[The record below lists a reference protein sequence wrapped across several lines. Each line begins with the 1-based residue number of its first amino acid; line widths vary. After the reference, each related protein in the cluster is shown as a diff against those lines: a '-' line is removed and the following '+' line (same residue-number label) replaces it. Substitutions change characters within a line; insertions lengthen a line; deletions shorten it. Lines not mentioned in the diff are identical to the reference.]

1 MNANYF
7 IIGFMLLPFLAFLV
21 TMLVNEKRE
30 KLISSMTTLTIGAV
44 FLELIAFVIYWWAN
58 GAKAVNMQEL
68 TIFENEEY
76 AFFIDFYFDKVS
88 ATYLLV
94 GTFIT
99 LLIVRYSSYYMHL
112 ETGYRRFFS
121 TILFF
126 YFSYNFAVLAGNFET
141 LFAGWEMLGISSFL
155 LIAFYRERYLPVRN
169 AVKVFSVYRIGDIG
183 ILLAMWA
190 SHHLWH
196 ENITFEKLHNYALV
210 QQHLSEHHLVGLFIS
225 VCLLL
230 AAAAKSAQFP
240 FSSWIPRAMEGP
252 TPSSAIFY
260 GSLSIHFGV
269 FLLIRMMP
277 FLEQQIVVRILIALV
292 GVTTAVI
299 SYFTSIVQPT
309 IKTQIA
315 YASTSQIGVM
325 FIEIALG
332 FENLA
337 LFHFVG
343 NAFLRTY
350 QLLVSPSVVTYLIR
364 EQFYHY
370 KPLNDNKVKY
380 WLSKRFYY
388 GWYLLSLKEFNMD
401 KLMSKLIFNV
411 FKRLGNKLNF
421 LTYRNIFYYFF
432 PTYLIGFGL
441 YAGGRYIP
449 SLNQAWF
456 HDVLPLLF
464 ASIALLMI
472 MKAFSERRY
481 PRLAWLLVFLGHF
494 WIALAVSH
502 NELFS
507 FVELIWYLSGIVVA
521 GITGW
526 FTLEW
531 LKKAEPKLFSLYR
544 YYGHIYEYP
553 RLAGLF
559 LICTLG
565 LMGFPITTTFIGED
579 LIFSHVHEYQYVL
592 AFLLSS
598 CFIIEGIALIKI
610 YARLFLG
617 SHAKVYH
624 ETPLQSS

>member
-7 IIGFMLLPFLAFLV
+7 IIAFILLPFLAFFI
-21 TMLVNEKRE
+21 TMFIDEKQE
-30 KLISSMTTLTIGAV
+30 KLISTLTTLTIGTIFFGLV
-44 FLELIAFVIYWWAN
+44 GFVVYWWTQ
-58 GAKAVNMQEL
+58 GAAAINLQEL
-68 TIFENEEY
+68 TLYENDEY
-76 AFFIDFYFDKVS
+76 VFLIDFYFDKVS

-94 GTFIT
+94 GTFIS

-126 YFSYNFAVLAGNFET
+126 YFSYNFTVLAGNFET

-169 AVKVFSVYRIGDIG
+169 AVKVFSIYRIGDIG

-196 ENITFEKLHNYALV
+196 INITFEQLQNYESV
-210 QQHLSEHHLVGLFIS
+210 QVRLAEHSFVGLFIGI
-225 VCLLL
+225 CLVV

-269 FLLIRMMP
+269 FLLIRTMP
-277 FLEQQIVVRILIALV
+277 FWEQQIIVRVLIAVIGLL
-292 GVTTAVI
+292 TAI
-299 SYFTSIVQPT
+299 MSYFTSIVQPS

-315 YASTSQIGVM
+315 YASITQIGLM
-325 FIEIALG
+325 FIEVALG
-332 FENLA
+332 FEELA

-350 QLLVSPSVVTYLIR
+350 QLLVSPSVVAYLIR

-388 GWYLLSLKEFNMD
+388 GWYLLSLREFNLD
-401 KLMSKLIFNV
+401 RLMSKVVFNIF
-411 FKRLGNKLNF
+411 KKLGNKLDF
-421 LTYRNIFYYFF
+421 LTYKNIFYYFF
-432 PTYLIGFGL
+432 PTYIVGCGL
-441 YAGGRYIP
+441 YLAGNYVAPWLHTI
-449 SLNQAWF
+449 
-456 HDVLPLLF
+456 LPVLF

-502 NELFS
+502 NEYFGLG
-507 FVELIWYLSGIVVA
+507 ELVWYLSGIVVT

-526 FTLEW
+526 YSLEW
-531 LKKAEPKLFSLYR
+531 LKKKEPKLFSLYR

-559 LICTLG
+559 FICTLG
-565 LMGFPITTTFIGED
+565 LMGFPITSTFIGED
-579 LIFSHVHEYQYVL
+579 LIFSHVHEYQYLL

-598 CFIIEGIALIKI
+598 CFVIEGIALIKI

>member
-7 IIGFMLLPFLAFLV
+7 IISFISLPLIAFFI
-21 TMLVNEKRE
+21 TMCLNEKRE
-30 KLISSMTTLTIGAV
+30 KLISNLTILTVATTFFG
-44 FLELIAFVIYWWAN
+44 LLGFVLYWWIE
-58 GAKAVNMQEL
+58 GAKNINFQEITL
-68 TIFENEEY
+68 FRNKEY
-76 AFFIDFYFDKVS
+76 VFAIDFYFDRIS
-88 ATYLLV
+88 TTYLLV
-94 GTFIT
+94 GAFIS

-126 YFSYNFAVLAGNFET
+126 YFSYNFTVLAGNFET

-155 LIAFYRERYLPVRN
+155 LIAFYRDRYLPVRN
-169 AVKVFSVYRIGDIG
+169 AVKVFSIYRIGDIG

-190 SHHLWH
+190 SHHFWH
-196 ENITFEKLHNYALV
+196 ENITFEQLLNYEMV
-210 QQHLSEHHLVGLFIS
+210 QQHLLSNPYQGLFIS
-225 VCLLL
+225 VCILV
-230 AAAAKSAQFP
+230 AAMAKSAQFP

-269 FLLIRMMP
+269 FLLVRMMP
-277 FLEQQIVVRILIALV
+277 FWEHQIIIRVLIGLV
-292 GVTTAVI
+292 GVLTAVV

-315 YASTSQIGVM
+315 YASVAQIGLM

-332 FENLA
+332 FEGLA

-350 QLLVSPSVVTYLIR
+350 QLLVSPSVVSYLIR
-364 EQFYHY
+364 EQFYYY
-370 KPLNDNKVKY
+370 KPLNDNKIKF
-380 WLSKRFYY
+380 WLSKKFYY
-388 GWYLLSLKEFNMD
+388 GWYLLSLREFNLD
-401 KLMSKLIFNV
+401 RFMSKFVFNIF
-411 FKRLGNKLNF
+411 KKLGNRLNF
-421 LTYRNIFYYFF
+421 LTYKNIFYYFF
-432 PTYLIGFGL
+432 PTYLVGCGL
-441 YAGGRYIP
+441 YIAGNYVAPWLHEI
-449 SLNQAWF
+449 
-456 HDVLPLLF
+456 LPIVF

-502 NELFS
+502 NEYFNL
-507 FVELIWYLSGIVVA
+507 VELVWYLSGIVLA
-521 GITGW
+521 GVMGW
-526 FTLEW
+526 YSLEW
-531 LKKAEPKLFSLYR
+531 LRNREPKLFSLYR

-559 LICTLG
+559 FICTLA
-565 LMGFPITTTFIGED
+565 LMGFPITSTFIGED
-579 LIFSHVHEYQYVL
+579 LVFSHVHEYQYVL

-617 SHAKVYH
+617 NHAKVYH